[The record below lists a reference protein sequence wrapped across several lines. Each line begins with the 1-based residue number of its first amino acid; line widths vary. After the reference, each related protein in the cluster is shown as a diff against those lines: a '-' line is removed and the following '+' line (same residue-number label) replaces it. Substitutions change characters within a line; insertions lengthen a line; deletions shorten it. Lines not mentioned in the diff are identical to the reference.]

1 MPENHSWFEK
11 LYPFRWQILFLL
23 LGILLVSGGIFM
35 HKGDLLQQPSIEIVD
50 DTNAEERDTNNSNDE
65 KVVVEVSGSVVSP
78 GVYSFVKGSRIDD
91 ALKAAGGITEDADV
105 EWLDKY
111 INRASLISDGQKI
124 YIPSQSDQSSDNEIE
139 GGTSGSP
146 SVSGSE
152 SSRVNINTASQSEL
166 EALWGIGPVTA
177 KNIIEQRTYSSV
189 EELLTRG
196 IIKKNVYDRNKELMT
211 IY

>member
-35 HKGDLLQQPSIEIVD
+35 HKGDLFQQPSIEIVD
-50 DTNAEERDTNNSNDE
+50 DTNAEESDTNNSNDE

-146 SVSGSE
+146 IVSGSE